1 MKAAYLVTENED
13 AANRLQQLLS
23 PELLAVTEI
32 VSAGQKYAALSLTGT
47 IMSERSRP
55 VILVMD
61 AESENAED
69 VKQREQFLE
78 GSLLPA
84 ASDAPYKVC
93 IVIPSIAEI
102 NSSDAIQ
109 QITQFLTQSLNEK
122 TIVSVG

>member
-13 AANRLQQLLS
+13 AANRFKQLLS

-32 VSAGQKYAALSLTGT
+32 VSAGQTYAAVSLAGT

-61 AESENAED
+61 AESNSAED
-69 VKQREQFLE
+69 AKQREQFLE
-78 GSLLPA
+78 GLLLPA

-102 NSSDAIQ
+102 TSSKAIQ
-109 QITQFLTQSLNEK
+109 QITQFLTQALNQK
-122 TIVSVG
+122 TIVSTA

>member
-13 AANRLQQLLS
+13 AANRFKQLLS

-32 VSAGQKYAALSLTGT
+32 VSAGQTYAAVSLAGT

-61 AESENAED
+61 AESNSAED
-69 VKQREQFLE
+69 AKQREQFLE
-78 GSLLPA
+78 GLLLPA
-84 ASDAPYKVC
+84 ASDATYKVC

-102 NSSDAIQ
+102 TSSKAIQ
-109 QITQFLTQSLNEK
+109 QITQFLTQALNQK
-122 TIVSVG
+122 TIVSTA